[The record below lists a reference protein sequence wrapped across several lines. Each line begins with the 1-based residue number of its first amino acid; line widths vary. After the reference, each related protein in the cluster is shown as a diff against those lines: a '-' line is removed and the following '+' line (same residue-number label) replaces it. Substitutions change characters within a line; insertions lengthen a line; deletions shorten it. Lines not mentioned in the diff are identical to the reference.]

1 MLRHWLFG
9 LEAMLWSHKSVNT
22 RVGIAAC
29 CTLCVEGDWGKRG
42 DAELCALFALCEG
55 SLETR
60 VFLKG
65 FLLFAFSE
73 YGRQVDVVVLLI
85 LCTLMR

>member
-1 MLRHWLFG
+1 M
-9 LEAMLWSHKSVNT
+9 
-22 RVGIAAC
+22 
-29 CTLCVEGDWGKRG
+29 
-42 DAELCALFALCEG
+42 ELCALFALCEG

-85 LCTLMR
+85 LCTLMACCWNNWVEGSYGGLSHLFQNDVKEEETTGCLK